1 MKLMHFL
8 IYEIDA
14 FSSMHQNNFIEGWK
28 LLAALA
34 EMLFTFK
41 LLCAIEM

>member
-14 FSSMHQNNFIEGWK
+14 FSSMHQK

-41 LLCAIEM
+41 SALCYRNIAL